1 MAAIKRPLFA
11 LVRSAEKHLV
21 DGDVD
26 RLRWRIDWTLGKL
39 REAALDLR
47 HRGYPEA
54 ARFLERHA
62 GFMVTFAELAVEGV
76 AVPYSTNR
84 VERVM
89 GEVAKRCK
97 NRWMHWSTVGLFNML
112 SILLVRYCDRKLYHS
127 LKRNFYNDEGPV
139 IIVKVT

>member
-1 MAAIKRPLFA
+1 MAAVKGPLFA

-39 REAALDLR
+39 GEAVVDLR
-47 HRGYPEA
+47 LRGYPEA
-54 ARFLERHA
+54 ARFLEGHA

-76 AVPYSTNR
+76 AVPYSSNR

-97 NRWMHWSTVGLFNML
+97 NRWMHWGTEGLRSML
-112 SILLVRYCDRKLYHS
+112 IFVLVRYSCEEVYEVFKKDYIC
-127 LKRNFYNDEGPV
+127 NQV
-139 IIVKVT
+139 